1 MVKDRG
7 KPVQG
12 GQKKGGQ
19 KSAGEKRLSQRL
31 AQIDRLS

>member
-12 GQKKGGQ
+12 GKKKGGQ